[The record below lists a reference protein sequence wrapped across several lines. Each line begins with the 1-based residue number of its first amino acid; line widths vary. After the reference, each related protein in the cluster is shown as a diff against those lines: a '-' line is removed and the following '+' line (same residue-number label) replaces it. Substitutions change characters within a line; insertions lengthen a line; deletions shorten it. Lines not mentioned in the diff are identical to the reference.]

1 MDCFGARWTATPKA
15 SLEWTCLCTKM
26 KERLKVSVNHI
37 TKSEGLWY
45 HGPQWTCLCTM
56 RNPFKTV
63 PDENYHHKCTSKFLK
78 SWNVRELPCK
88 TQPETIP
95 DLRKVWE
102 LSRKTHIEE
111 VEEPETTRITTQ
123 SCPHPSIRP
132 SQNTEEHENYHKKCT
147 SKSRRSWKTGN
158 TTRIAKPNPDPTTA
172 ATPKARVLPRKMK
185 SKHESTRITANP
197 VRNLRCN
204 PAFSLSIRTLSVK
217 HTVWGTMTKR
227 FHVI

>member
-123 SCPHPSIRP
+123 SCPQPSIRP
-132 SQNTEEHENYHKKCT
+132 SQNTEEHENYHKKCR
-147 SKSRRSWKTGN
+147 SKSRRVEEVEKPETLQELPSQTRTRPPRPPRKHEYCHAKWKAN
-158 TTRIAKPNPDPTTA
+158 TK
-172 ATPKARVLPRKMK
+172 VQELPRIL
-185 SKHESTRITANP
+185 SATSDVTR
-197 VRNLRCN
+197 
-204 PAFSLSIRTLSVK
+204 
-217 HTVWGTMTKR
+217 R
-227 FHVI
+227 FPLV